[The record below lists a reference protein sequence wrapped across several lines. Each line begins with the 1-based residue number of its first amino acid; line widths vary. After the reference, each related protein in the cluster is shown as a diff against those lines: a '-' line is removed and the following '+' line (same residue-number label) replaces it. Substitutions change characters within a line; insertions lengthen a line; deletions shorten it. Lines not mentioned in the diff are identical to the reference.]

1 MSLFANKIR
10 TAVTI
15 SAAAFLFLW
24 PVMGCANTVTNALND
39 HIQKRLETAAESPA
53 ILCGGAVTYA
63 PAVLQELYTARSF
76 QPAWIGND
84 GPLPQAVESP
94 AILCGGVITY
104 APAVLQELY
113 RTRAFQPAW
122 IGNDGPLPQVD
133 ALLNAIRQAAQDGLK
148 PEEYH
153 LSEITALVSEWRTSR
168 EHNLPFPIVKQIDL
182 EFLLTDALV
191 AYGFHLLNGRVNP
204 ERLYPD
210 WVSYPK
216 DFYLPTVIE
225 NIMSGGDL
233 EAAFRRLTPQE
244 PLYRDL
250 KQAFAVYT
258 DIAGTGGWP
267 LIPESRGLKKK
278 ADYSLY
284 LSLLRQRLLLT
295 GDLPPAES
303 PEHNDYDERL
313 KEAVRRFQ
321 KRHGLKADGVV
332 SPATLK
338 EMNVPVEKRIEQ
350 IRLNLERLR
359 WLPEK
364 IDRRHILVNITDFH
378 LTVFQDGRAIMDM
391 PIVVGKQDQ
400 RTFAFSAKM
409 TYLELNPYW
418 NIPKTIAQKEI
429 LPGVQ
434 KDPAYLTK
442 KKIRVL
448 EYRRYQEKEI
458 DPATIDWSKIRPDKL
473 RYSFRQDPGPGN
485 ALGRIKFM
493 FPNKFDIYLH
503 DTPERHLFKRPRRAF
518 SHGCIRIA
526 RPIDLAQY
534 LLKNENGWD
543 RKKIL
548 AEIGRGKRKIVNLP
562 SPIDVHIVYL
572 TAWTDP
578 PGDVQFRNDIYDG
591 DAILLQA
598 LNEKPFAI
606 YPDDL
611 RHPANK

>member
-1 MSLFANKIR
+1 MKI
-10 TAVTI
+10 AV
-15 SAAAFLFLW
+15 AVFLILW
-24 PVMGCANTVTNALND
+24 PVPGGANISQNILPD
-39 HIQKRLETAAESPA
+39 HIQKRLDAALESPV

-63 PAVLQELYTARSF
+63 PAVLQDLYRTRTF

-84 GPLPQAVESP
+84 V
-94 AILCGGVITY
+94 
-104 APAVLQELY
+104 
-113 RTRAFQPAW
+113 
-122 IGNDGPLPQVD
+122 PLPQVD
-133 ALLNAIRQAAQDGLK
+133 ALLNAIRQAGQDGLK

-168 EHNLPFPIVKQIDL
+168 ESNIPFPIASQIDL

-191 AYGFHLLNGRVNP
+191 AYGFHLLNGRVDSK
-204 ERLYPD
+204 RLYPD

-216 DFYLPTVIE
+216 DVHLPAVIVS
-225 NIMSGGDL
+225 IMNGGNL

-250 KQAFAVYT
+250 KQAFALYA

-267 LIPESRGLKKK
+267 LIPASRGLKKK
-278 ADYSLY
+278 EDYSRY

-295 GDLPPAES
+295 GDLSSADS
-303 PEHNDYDERL
+303 PERGAYDERL

-332 SPATLK
+332 SPETLK
-338 EMNVPVEKRIEQ
+338 EMNVPVEKRSEQ

-359 WLPEK
+359 WLQED
-364 IDRRHILVNITDFH
+364 IGRRHILVNITDFT
-378 LTVFQDGRAIMDM
+378 LTVSQDGRVIMDM

-400 RTFAFSAKM
+400 RTFTFSAKM

-418 NIPKTIAQKEI
+418 NIPKTIAEKEI
-429 LPGVQ
+429 LPGVR
-434 KDPAYLTK
+434 KDPDYLTK

-448 EYRRYQEKEI
+448 EYRRYQDKEI

-473 RYSFRQDPGPGN
+473 KYSFRQDHGPGN

-503 DTPERHLFKRPRRAF
+503 DTPERHLFKRTRRTF

-526 RPIDLAQY
+526 KPIDLAEY
-534 LLKNENGWD
+534 LLNNENGWN

-548 AEIGRGKRKIVNLP
+548 AEIGKGNRQILHLP

-578 PGDVQFRNDIYDG
+578 QGEVQFRNDIYAG
-591 DAILLQA
+591 DASLVQA

-606 YPDDL
+606 YPEDL
-611 RHPANK
+611 MHPVKK